1 MTMAPAGLDKRG
13 RKLWQDVTAA
23 PGARFGPLELLL
35 LAEACRTADRLER
48 LDGVIRGKGNE
59 WITLAA
65 ELEGRSE
72 VAVVIDAALSE
83 ARQQQGRLTS
93 IVAELRLRTTGP
105 AAPTGKPAPAPP
117 TAAEVPAG
125 VSSIIGRAVRAGP
138 GPRAG

>member
-1 MTMAPAGLDKRG
+1 MSDMPVGLEGRG
-13 RKLWQDVTAA
+13 RKLWREVAA
-23 PGARFGPLELLL
+23 GPGSRLGPLELLL

-65 ELEGRSE
+65 ELEDRSE

-93 IVAELRLRTTGP
+93 IVAELRLRTAGAT
-105 AAPTGKPAPAPP
+105 APTGKPVPAPPP

-138 GPRAG
+138 RAG